1 MELYIGINKRLNY
14 EFCSQGLSV
23 KDVQFI
29 SGQPPF
35 LLLFQI
41 SKKVQM
47 MTISG
52 VTRPHMDDITN
63 TSIQKMTVSLNLY
76 VFWDVHGIPINE
88 RNIRFIVFEFA
99 KWPFFA

>member
-1 MELYIGINKRLNY
+1 MELYIGTNKRLNY

-23 KDVQFI
+23 KDVQLI
-29 SGQPPF
+29 SSQPPL

-63 TSIQKMTVSLNLY
+63 TSIQQMTVSLNLY
-76 VFWDVHGIPINE
+76 VFGMFMGFPSMRKTFDL
-88 RNIRFIVFEFA
+88 
-99 KWPFFA
+99 